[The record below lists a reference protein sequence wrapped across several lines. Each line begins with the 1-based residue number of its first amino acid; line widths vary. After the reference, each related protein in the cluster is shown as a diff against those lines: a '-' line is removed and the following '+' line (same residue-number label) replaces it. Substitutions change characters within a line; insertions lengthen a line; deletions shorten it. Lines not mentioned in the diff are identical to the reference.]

1 MQTIKDITKRFTSSS
16 QMIEAAMGPIK
27 GMAIGMRN
35 NGMRRVGGANLVA
48 EFSQSE
54 VKHIDHYIDGLSVKR
69 RERKPFDPVK
79 YMKTGSGT

>member
-27 GMAIGMRN
+27 GVAIGMRN
-35 NGMRRVGGANLVA
+35 NGMRRVGGANLA
-48 EFSQSE
+48 PEYEQSS
-54 VKHIDHYIDGLSVKR
+54 VRHIDHYIDGIDAKR

-79 YMKTGSGT
+79 YMKTGMG